1 MATNHRRLSTLAIA
15 LGVLLYALLC
25 DEDASDAALYGTHP
39 RLASRLR
46 TSRRQRLHASLTS
59 GALLSVVG
67 ALAVVVASC
76 ASMPSE
82 TDGVATTS
90 TSPVSTPA
98 ATVTPTQRLTPRP
111 TVPPRPTP
119 TPLPSPHY
127 LTGNAYDFRDVLS
140 DHQTFTCPDV
150 DGAGQLLWTCSLG
163 DQAIISF
170 YGPSAAKVSAI
181 RVETPP
187 GDPGDW
193 MRAYASIASIAVHDW
208 VDLRV
213 QTDSLANETENLDG
227 VWVQTTHDARSDV
240 LFMSTE
246 PLGP

>member
-1 MATNHRRLSTLAIA
+1 MSDLAATT
-15 LGVLLYALLC
+15 LLC
-25 DEDASDAALYGTHP
+25 DEGASDVGLDDTHP
-39 RLASRLR
+39 RPASRPR
-46 TSRRQRLHASLTS
+46 IRRRQRLQASLTS
-59 GALLSVVG
+59 GALLWVVG
-67 ALAVVVASC
+67 ALAVVVAGC
-76 ASMPSE
+76 ASMPSQ
-82 TDGVATTS
+82 TAGVATTS

-98 ATVTPTQRLTPRP
+98 ATVTPTPRLTPRP

-140 DHQTFTCPDV
+140 DHQNFTCPDV

-170 YGPSAAKVSAI
+170 YGPSPAKVSAI

-193 MRAYASIASIAVHDW
+193 MRAYASIPSTAVYYWIDR
-208 VDLRV
+208 RV
-213 QTDSLANETENLDG
+213 QTDSLANETENLGG

-240 LFMSTE
+240 LLMSTK
-246 PLGP
+246 PLRP